1 MLILATRPPTRDRP
15 TMSFATSSAPPSIKP
30 ADGDP
35 SSSDALLEAL
45 EVPYEK
51 GDSRRLPD
59 GLFEKIAWH
68 TIAPLWLGYTM
79 NILDKVNLGYA
90 QLQMS
95 TDLHISPRAYG
106 CASGV
111 FFLSYAVMQVPVNH
125 LIPRLGATRIIG
137 VSLVLWGL
145 FASSTSLVCNERQ
158 LIAQR
163 FALGLAESS
172 LYPAGLYYLTRWFP
186 EAVSGRALALFST
199 APSVGGLLGS
209 AGSGALMSAL
219 DGVHHLRGWRWLYC
233 LEGLPTVVL
242 GLLVCRLLPEHPHE
256 APWLS
261 AAERGPLLA
270 ALHHDRTRCPLRRDD
285 DEKHARGGDVVG
297 DGGGDG
303 GGGGGDGGVDG
314 GVDGGGDG
322 GGGGEAPRAP
332 APVQRT
338 LAATVR
344 ATLRTSTCR
353 VCCAQYV
360 VSAAL
365 MNAARFFLPTLLTEV
380 YPTLSPWRIGLVFTV
395 PACLKVALAPAA
407 ASWADG
413 GGQRRRF
420 KSAWI
425 LYVCAAL
432 LLLLSGLGML
442 LLLESGSAAS
452 RKHRASFLIG
462 LVALADVLCQLAI
475 PIFWSM
481 HNHLQPSELQACSIA
496 LVNSVGNLG
505 GFVGPALLGAAHDY
519 ERNWFKSGGT
529 SQWGAGIAV
538 LGSISLGVTLATALL
553 GDMMLHGAASGAD
566 GEGSRGDEGS
576 RELVEQRCGSTPSSP
591 SISRGLCAADEGST
605 PSSRRGLLLR
615 VFSEES
621 LT

>member
-1 MLILATRPPTRDRP
+1 M
-15 TMSFATSSAPPSIKP
+15 KP

-45 EVPYEK
+45 EALEAPY
-51 GDSRRLPD
+51 GRRLPD

-68 TIAPLWLGYTM
+68 TIAPLWLGYVM

-106 CASGV
+106 YASGI
-111 FFLSYAVMQVPVNH
+111 FFVGYAVMQVPANH

-145 FASSTSLVCNERQ
+145 LASSTSLVCNERQ

-186 EAVSGRALALFST
+186 EAVSGSALALFST

-242 GLLVCRLLPEHPHE
+242 GLLVYRLLPEHPHD

-261 AAERGPLLA
+261 ATERGPLLA
-270 ALHHDRTRCPLRRDD
+270 ALHHGRTRCPLRRDD
-285 DEKHARGGDVVG
+285 DEKHARGGDGVG
-297 DGGGDG
+297 DGGGE
-303 GGGGGDGGVDG
+303 GGGDGGDG
-314 GVDGGGDG
+314 GD
-322 GGGGEAPRAP
+322 GGEAPRAP

-380 YPTLSPWRIGLVFTV
+380 YPTLSPSRIGLVFTV

-420 KSAWI
+420 KAAWI
-425 LYVCAAL
+425 LYVCAAVL
-432 LLLLSGLGML
+432 LVLSGLGML

-452 RKHRASFLIG
+452 RKYRATFLIG

-481 HNHLQPSELQACSIA
+481 HNHLQPCELQACSIA

-529 SQWGAGIAV
+529 SQWGAGVAV

-553 GDMMLHGAASGAD
+553 GDMMLHGAASGGD

-591 SISRGLCAADEGST
+591 SISRGMCAADEGST